1 VRQGPARTSAR
12 WQGSGNVGAKRG
24 QWTGIAVGAVLV
36 AVVAVVSV
44 RFVAARRAG
53 VVDVS
58 GYSMQ
63 AVTTR
68 DIAQSVEATGTVE
81 PIEIVE
87 IKSKASGQIVRMP
100 VATGSVVKT
109 GQLLAQIDSV
119 NVRNQYDEAAAALQA
134 AQVSARVSASSLA
147 RSDELYA
154 GKLIAAETHESAQLA
169 DANARSALVKAR
181 TAVEIARQAL
191 DDATVRAPSD
201 GTVLEQS
208 ATRGQVIA
216 SATASASGGT
226 TLLKMADLS
235 RVQIR
240 ALVSESDIGGVR
252 PGVDVSVTVDA
263 YPKRTFQGR
272 VLKIEPQATVSQSVT
287 MFPVLVS
294 IDNGSGL
301 LLPGMNGEVT
311 IGIAKRSQVVAVP
324 LEAVRSL
331 RELASSASALG
342 LDPDAVAAQVAAQS
356 GGGRA
361 PGGAAG
367 ASAQVVSAASAS
379 APASAD
385 GTDIVFVKTASGL
398 VARVVRLGISD
409 YDWSEVVSGLAA
421 GEQVALIG
429 VAEEQ
434 AARSGEQAQIK
445 ARMGGMPGM
454 PGGTTAA
461 GKSAAAGGK

>member
-1 VRQGPARTSAR
+1 M
-12 WQGSGNVGAKRG
+12 GAKRG
-24 QWTGIAVGAVLV
+24 KLAGIAIGAVLV
-36 AVVAVVSV
+36 AVVAVVAL
-44 RFVAARRAG
+44 RHAGARRAG
-53 VVDVS
+53 AADAS

-68 DIAQSVEATGTVE
+68 DIEQSVEATGTVE
-81 PIEIVE
+81 PVEVVE
-87 IKSKASGQIVRMP
+87 IKSKASGLIVRMP
-100 VATGSVVKT
+100 VATGSVVRA

-154 GKLIAAETHESAQLA
+154 GKLIAAESHEGAQLG

-181 TAVEIARQAL
+181 TALEIARQAL
-191 DDATVRAPSD
+191 EDATVRAPSD

-263 YPKRTFQGR
+263 YPKHTFEGR

-311 IGIAKRSQVVAVP
+311 IGIAKRSHVVAVP

-342 LDPDAVAAQVAAQS
+342 LDPDAVAAQVSAQS
-356 GGGRA
+356 GRGPA
-361 PGGAAG
+361 PGGAGG
-367 ASAQVVSAASAS
+367 ASAQVAS
-379 APASAD
+379 APAPASATS
-385 GTDIVFVKTASGL
+385 TDIVFVNAASGL

-454 PGGTTAA
+454 PGSATAA
-461 GKSAAAGGK
+461 GRRPAAGGR